1 MIISCLRLH
10 MKLKQTLFELDAV
23 SVARK
28 VCVCVSVCVCGC
40 VCVWVCV
47 CMGGWVLCGGGV
59 SEHFVLSKR
68 TVNIT

>member
-40 VCVWVCV
+40 VCV
-47 CMGGWVLCGGGV
+47 
-59 SEHFVLSKR
+59 
-68 TVNIT
+68 